1 MLIAFLIIF
10 FLGTQIGLWL
20 LFVKAG
26 RQGWESLIPFYREY
40 IITQLTGRPG
50 WWVALLLVP
59 IINLFVGIGLYIDF
73 ARSFGRRS
81 FLDQVGTI
89 LVPFVVFPWWG
100 VDQQVSYWGP
110 SATEEF
116 KKKYPYQKSATREWA
131 DAIVFAVV
139 AATLIRTFLIEAY
152 MIPSGS
158 MERSLLTGDFLFVSK
173 INYGPRLPM
182 TPVAFP
188 FAHHTMP
195 ITGTKAYWE
204 GLKMD
209 YRRLPGLQQIK
220 RNDVVVFNYP
230 MDADPPFNRPVDKRE
245 NYIKRAIGIPG
256 DTIAI
261 VDAQVYVNGKEGET
275 PVEGQLMYQVIT
287 DGTSLNLDRI
297 NDMRI
302 EGGQTNAPG
311 QYIFYLTPALAN
323 TMRGWANVQ
332 EVKPFIYP
340 QGTEEPTKDIFPQHS
355 DQKWNRDNYGPII
368 VPKVGWT
375 VQLNEE
381 TAPLYE
387 RAITIYEGHTFEKKD
402 DGYYIDG
409 NKAEHYT
416 FAMNYYWMMGD
427 NRHNSLDSRFWGFV
441 PEDHIVGKALFVWL
455 SLDDKGSF
463 IDKIRWNRIF
473 MSIH

>member
-1 MLIAFLIIF
+1 MLITFLVVF

-26 RQGWESLIPFYREY
+26 RQGWESLVPFYREY
-40 IITQLTGRPG
+40 VITQLTGRPW
-50 WWVALLLVP
+50 WWVLLLVVP
-59 IINLFVGIGLYIDF
+59 IINLFIGIGLYIDF
-73 ARSFGRRS
+73 VRSFGRRS

-89 LVPFVVFPWWG
+89 LFPFIVFPLWG
-100 VDQQVSYWGP
+100 ADKKITYWGA

-116 KKKYPYQKSATREWA
+116 KTKFPYKKSATREWA

-195 ITGTKAYWE
+195 VTGTKAYWD
-204 GLKMD
+204 GFQMD
-209 YRRLPGLQQIK
+209 YRRLPGLQKIK

-230 MDADPPFNRPVDKRE
+230 MEADAPYNRPVDKRE
-245 NYIKRAIGIPG
+245 NYIKRAIGMPG

-261 VDAQVYVNGKEGET
+261 VDAQVYVNGKKGVT
-275 PVEGQLMYQVIT
+275 PVEGQLMYEVTT
-287 DGTSLNLDRI
+287 DGTDINRDRI

-302 EGGQTNAPG
+302 EGGQTNQPN
-311 QYIFYLTPALAN
+311 QYIFYLTPSLAS
-323 TMRGWANVQ
+323 TIKGWANVK
-332 EVKPFIYP
+332 EIKPIILP
-340 QGTEEPTKDIFPQHS
+340 KNTPEPTQDIFPQGS
-355 DQKWNRDNYGPII
+355 DWNHDNYGPII
-368 VPKVGWT
+368 VPHQGWT
-375 VQLNEE
+375 VQLDEE
-381 TAPLYE
+381 SASFYE
-387 RAITIYEGHTFEKKD
+387 RAITIYEGNTFEKKD
-402 DGYYIDG
+402 GSYYINGD
-409 NKAEHYT
+409 KADHYT
-416 FAMNYYWMMGD
+416 FKMNYYWMMGD

-463 IDKIRWNRIF
+463 LDKIRWNRIF
-473 MSIH
+473 MGIH